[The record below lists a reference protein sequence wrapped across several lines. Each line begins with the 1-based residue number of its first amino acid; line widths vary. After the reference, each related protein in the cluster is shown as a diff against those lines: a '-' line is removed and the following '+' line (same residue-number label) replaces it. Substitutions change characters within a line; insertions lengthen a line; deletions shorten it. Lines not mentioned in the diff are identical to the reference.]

1 MSYKQAVLSRLKI
14 GAVKRRVS
22 LKIAVLTGAMYA
34 AAARAS
40 GSGMPWESPLQSL
53 LNSIAGPV
61 AKVIGAIVII
71 ATGLTIAFGEGG
83 AGMRKLLWVVFG
95 LSIAFT
101 AVSFWLSFLGYGG
114 GLAI

>member
-1 MSYKQAVLSRLKI
+1 MRYKQALLSRLKLD
-14 GAVKRRVS
+14 AVKRRAS
-22 LKIAVLTGAMYA
+22 LKLAALTGMMYA

-40 GSGMPWESPLQSL
+40 GSGMPWEGPLQSI